1 MPRPAVNRPGDALTR
16 ALASFS
22 PALPLAVA
30 YSGGAD
36 STALLMLCARRWPG
50 QVAAIHVHHGLQVAA
65 DNFERHCAQTCA
77 ALAVPLAVQRVD
89 ARHTTGQSPEEAAR
103 DARYGALALAL
114 RSSVGGLQCKSLA
127 LAQHADDQLETI
139 LLALSRGA
147 GLPGLS
153 GMRVSWVVEGATYH
167 RPLLQVAA
175 CDIRSWLAASAI
187 SFVDDPSNSNEGF
200 TRNRIRARLLP
211 ALDATF
217 EQARVT
223 FARSATHAA
232 QAQLL
237 LDEVAQHD
245 MLLLRGS
252 EPGGLLI
259 AGLRT
264 LSRPRLA
271 NLLRHWL
278 KSDHGSSAS
287 AAQLDELQGQIIA
300 CATRGQQIHIKVG
313 DGVAV
318 RRGAHLAWYNP
329 ASEPGAAV

>member
-1 MPRPAVNRPGDALTR
+1 MPRPAASRGDALTR
-16 ALASFS
+16 ALAPFS

-36 STALLMLCARRWPG
+36 STALLVLCARRWPG

-65 DNFERHCAQTCA
+65 DDFERHCAQTCT
-77 ALAVPLAVQRVD
+77 ALGVPLAVQRVD
-89 ARHTTGQSPEEAAR
+89 VRHTTGQSPEEAAR
-103 DARYGALALAL
+103 KARYGALALAL
-114 RSSVGGLQCKSLA
+114 RSPVGGLQCKSLA

-153 GMRVSWVVEGATYH
+153 GMRATWVVEGATYH

-175 CDIRSWLAASAI
+175 NDIRDWLAAAAI

-245 MLLLRGS
+245 MRLLRGS
-252 EPGGLLI
+252 EPGRLLI

-287 AAQLDELQGQIIA
+287 AAQLDELQGQIMA
-300 CATRGQQIHIKVG
+300 CATRGQQIQIKVG
-313 DGVAV
+313 AGVAL
-318 RRGAHLAWYNP
+318 RRGSELAWYNL
-329 ASEPGAAV
+329 AFDPGASR